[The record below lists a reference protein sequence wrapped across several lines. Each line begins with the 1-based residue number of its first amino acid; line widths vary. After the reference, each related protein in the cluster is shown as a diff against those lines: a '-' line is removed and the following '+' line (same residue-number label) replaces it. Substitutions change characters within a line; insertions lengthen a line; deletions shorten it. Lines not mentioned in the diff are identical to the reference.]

1 MTDQTLD
8 QHALRTAGPRA
19 ERSAHEPRRPAL
31 GSNLDWRQS
40 LGGAL
45 IGLGAIALLI
55 GWWGISG
62 ETEPW
67 KQFPYLASGGI
78 GGASLIAIGITL
90 LVSFEHARD
99 RAALW
104 AVLDRIDD
112 LEARLDEA
120 ALAAEERANGQVRP
134 APSTR
139 RKAPARAT

>member
-8 QHALRTAGPRA
+8 QHALRAAPAADASVR
-19 ERSAHEPRRPAL
+19 EPRRPAI
-31 GSNLDWRQS
+31 GSNLDWRQA

-104 AVLDRIDD
+104 AVIDRIDD
-112 LEARLDEA
+112 LEARLDA
-120 ALAAEERANGQVRP
+120 TVLAAEERANGQLNDTASRRRRP
-134 APSTR
+134 AR
-139 RKAPARAT
+139 